1 MAAVWIVQHDEE
13 ESFNAVLGVF
23 ASQDEAEEF
32 AGKIKLEYARGVIYS
47 RYEIGYRY
55 NRGPGH
61 MSFGPGDR

>member
-13 ESFNAVLGVF
+13 EPFNAVLGVF

-32 AGKIKLEYARGVIYS
+32 AEEIKHEYARGVIYS
-47 RYEIGYRY
+47 RYEIGYRF

-61 MSFGPGDR
+61 VSFGPGDQ

>member
-1 MAAVWIVQHDEE
+1 MAAVWIVQHDKE

-32 AGKIKLEYARGVIYS
+32 AEEIKHEYARGVIYS

-61 MSFGPGDR
+61 ASFGPGDQ